1 MRSDVQLVPGPPSD
15 PANNGAIAQLGERV
29 LCKHEVVGSI
39 PSGST
44 SRSSDAATMNGGNNQ
59 LQDMLPRHPRTRVSC
74 KIIDIVKAG
83 LAGLHDRL
91 ILIRHS
97 RLIA

>member
-1 MRSDVQLVPGPPSD
+1 MNSF
-15 PANNGAIAQLGERV
+15 GAIAQLGERV

-44 SRSSDAATMNGGNNQ
+44 NSVERRSNRTDRNNQ
-59 LQDMLPRHPRTRVSC
+59 LQNMLRVLRGRMFC

-83 LAGLHDRL
+83 FAGLHDRW